1 MKENVVI
8 HALSYISLRW
18 MVREIVGA
26 GVKIIFDKKA
36 LKALHIPVSMI
47 TSQST
52 TMSPQIQ
59 DPGASHILV
68 NRAEGNDQNSSN
80 YDPLDVEDVKD
91 VRTKITDQLV
101 NVPAWHFL
109 EFIPTR
115 FLSIDDNGKP
125 NVIRR

>member
-68 NRAEGNDQNSSN
+68 NRAEGNDQSSSN

>member
-68 NRAEGNDQNSSN
+68 NRAEGNDQSSSN

-91 VRTKITDQLV
+91 VMTKITDQLV

>member
-1 MKENVVI
+1 
-8 HALSYISLRW
+8 
-18 MVREIVGA
+18 
-26 GVKIIFDKKA
+26 
-36 LKALHIPVSMI
+36 MI

-68 NRAEGNDQNSSN
+68 NRAEGNDQSSSN

-101 NVPAWHFL
+101 DVPAWHFL

>member
-26 GVKIIFDKKA
+26 GVKILFDKKA

-68 NRAEGNDQNSSN
+68 NRAEGNDQSSSN

-101 NVPAWHFL
+101 DVPAWHFL

>member
-68 NRAEGNDQNSSN
+68 NGAEGNDQGSSN

-109 EFIPTR
+109 EYIPTR
-115 FLSIDDNGKP
+115 FLSIDDDGKP

>member
-26 GVKIIFDKKA
+26 GVKILFDKKA

-68 NRAEGNDQNSSN
+68 NRAEGNDQSSSN

-91 VRTKITDQLV
+91 VMTKITDQLV

>member
-68 NRAEGNDQNSSN
+68 NRAEGNDQSSSN

-101 NVPAWHFL
+101 DVPAWHFL

>member
-1 MKENVVI
+1 MKENVVT
-8 HALSYISLRW
+8 HALSHISLRW

-26 GVKIIFDKKA
+26 GVKILFDEKA
-36 LKALHIPVSMI
+36 LGALHIPASMI

-52 TMSPQIQ
+52 AMSPQIR
-59 DPGASHILV
+59 DLGESRILV
-68 NRAEGNDQNSSN
+68 NGAEGNDKGSSN

-91 VRTKITDQLV
+91 VKTKITDQLV
-101 NVPAWHFL
+101 KVPAWHLL
-109 EFIPTR
+109 EFIPTW

>member
-8 HALSYISLRW
+8 HALSHISLRW

-26 GVKIIFDKKA
+26 GVKILFDKKA

-68 NRAEGNDQNSSN
+68 NRAEGNDQSSSN

-101 NVPAWHFL
+101 DVPAWHFL